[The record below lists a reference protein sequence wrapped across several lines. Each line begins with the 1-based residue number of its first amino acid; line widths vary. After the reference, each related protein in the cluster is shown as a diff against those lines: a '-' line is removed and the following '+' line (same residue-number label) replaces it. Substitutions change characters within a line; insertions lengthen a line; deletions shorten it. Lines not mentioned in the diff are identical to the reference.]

1 MQIANCLSSFH
12 NGGLTRSRREFSL
25 LIGIFVLA
33 FGVRLAV
40 GIVTTS
46 WVFPS
51 DRNFWKFGYE
61 MGQIA
66 SSLAMGNG
74 FSWPEAAEAELQ
86 SHHAQEPT
94 AWMPPIYPFIMA
106 ATFKGFGIFSHEA
119 AMVLLLLQAI
129 ISSLTCILL
138 YLLGKRLYN
147 TQVGLLA
154 AFLLAIYPSAIHFA
168 VQKIWVTSLS
178 AFCLLLVILMFL
190 RQADHPHMEGGAGIG
205 ILLGFAAL
213 VDPVI
218 MGTYAFAFA
227 WLWLKADGNRRTVT
241 KRMAA
246 TLIALLVTISPW
258 LVRNYIVFEQFVL
271 IKSNVGNELFVG
283 NNQYSTGSY
292 NRPRWSE
299 MLTDADREYLSR
311 SNEGTRNNFLFGK
324 AMTFIVEHPVRFT
337 QLTMTRFVHYWTDMA
352 RPFNGWQEK
361 TSLIVYFLVL
371 VLAVVGLLLSKARG
385 RNVQLV
391 LLFLLSF
398 PLPYYFTV
406 VGLFR
411 YRFSIEP
418 ILLIFVGYTLYWL
431 APRLEKATY
440 AYRFFVPKERQRSL
454 GVPLQPEQAAHIVR
468 EHVVSPRMD

>member
-12 NGGLTRSRREFSL
+12 NGGLTRSRREVSL
-25 LIGIFVLA
+25 LIAIVVLA

-40 GIVTTS
+40 AIATTS

-51 DRNFWKFGYE
+51 GNNNWKFGYE

-66 SSLAMGNG
+66 SSLAKGNG
-74 FSWPEAAEAELQ
+74 FSWPELDLYPQ
-86 SHHAQEPT
+86 GPT

-106 ATFKGFGIFSHEA
+106 ATFKIFGIFSHEA

-154 AFLLAIYPSAIHFA
+154 AFLLAIYPPAIHFA
-168 VQKIWVTSLS
+168 VQKVWVTSLS

-258 LVRNYIVFEQFVL
+258 LVRNYIVFENFVF
-271 IKSNVGNELFVG
+271 IKSNLGNELFVG
-283 NNQYSTGSY
+283 NNPYATGHWSY
-292 NRPRWSE
+292 RHPAGAE
-299 MLTDADREYLSR
+299 ILTEAEKEYLKR
-311 SNEGTRNNFLFGK
+311 SDEGTRNNILFGK

-337 QLTMTRFVHYWTDMA
+337 QLTMTRFVRYWTDML
-352 RPFNGWQEK
+352 RPFNGWQSK